1 MVPRR
6 VFLTNA
12 RAAAVLRRLAG
23 AAALGG
29 LLALPAGL
37 TGCSKSFWRH
47 NADAEA
53 YGLALE
59 KAQDPRWAPPR
70 LDVIPDPR
78 SRFFDPN
85 HPDCEP
91 IPPDDP
97 AANVFMNRLGDF
109 GRLKGDDDWHE
120 EYGYTPFIENP
131 LWLARFG
138 LTRAGMRDGWEHYN
152 SGGDAGG
159 RVTPAAYQEDGTGA
173 GDGVPG
179 ESGGVPEPSAV
190 DRGRGRGVET
200 EFGDVPEDPFAVPDV
215 PGALPVDPDSPLSG
229 KSTRQTGPVG
239 RVPFVAADRDGTT
252 LRDPRDDDDLGRGSG
267 AADVRV
273 NPDGEEFEGLEPT
286 EDVGGSNLDAGNP
299 FLPPIYDLTLNEAV
313 ELAYIHNRDYQ
324 ALLEEVYLAALDL
337 SFERFRFDVRFLGVT
352 GQPPG
357 VDVNTLTR
365 PSGGANDV
373 NVDANF
379 GVSRLLP
386 AGGQWAVELVNNTLT
401 VFGTGAQSGTA
412 STISFSL
419 IQPLLRGAGRKV
431 NLEALTQAERNLLY
445 AVRDLARFRKEF
457 FVATVVDG
465 PGGGY
470 LGLLTQV
477 QLINNQRDNIRR
489 TEELL
494 TLQRVLDARR
504 PDIFPLPVAGLP
516 ADVIDRLDLSGLTTN
531 ADVPDGQTGEVEKL
545 RAGERA
551 PGVTLP
557 FPGALEGVA
566 QFDAGLNKLE
576 VVSDITDE
584 EEQALLS
591 LSDDPAF
598 RDAAAELVTR
608 IRVEPVTLGAAQLE
622 SDLVDS
628 ITRLRSDERRL
639 QDSLD
644 QYKLF
649 LGLPPDMVVTLDE
662 SFLESFELIGEELLE
677 AEDVVD
683 EFVSEW
689 AALDLVG
696 SEAEK
701 LAAVGQLP
709 PGAVAGVVRRLA
721 DLNAKERETVER
733 LRDEDLA
740 AVRASEDDRLDALD
754 ALQAARFSRDLDR
767 DERAIDSLL
776 RGLDKRGAALAVTLD
791 ALTDDEPTAEQLV
804 RAADLV
810 AESREAL
817 LRDARGVQVV
827 QTGLRVEQLAL
838 NPFDVPLDEAV
849 RVALENRLDLMNQRA
864 LVTDSRRQLEL
875 TANALQAV
883 LDLVAEGNVRTLP
896 RSGVLGIDRNP
907 FSFRADQ
914 SDFRLGLRFDT
925 PLDRVA
931 ERNAYRASLINY
943 QRQRRAYIEF
953 EDNVRNDVRFAWRQ
967 LAVLKEN
974 FETTRQGVRIS
985 AIQFDRTIENQ
996 FDPDARGARGGGQ
1009 FDVLNS
1015 LGSLLNN
1022 SNNLIRNYVDYETA
1036 RLQIYRDMGVMV
1048 VGPEGLWRDPF
1059 YLQKELRVRS
1069 TASAVRRAGG
1079 DPGLEPDEAADLD
1092 APDRLEAPKPDL
1104 VPSQ

>member
-6 VFLTNA
+6 A
-12 RAAAVLRRLAG
+12 SAAAVRSALTLRRLAG

-29 LLALPAGL
+29 LLILP
-37 TGCSKSFWRH
+37 GCSKSFWRH

-91 IPPDDP
+91 VPPDDP
-97 AANVFMNRLGDF
+97 AANVFMNRMGDF

-138 LTRAGMRDGWEHYN
+138 LTRAGMRDGWEHYRN
-152 SGGDAGG
+152 GGDPDGG
-159 RVTPAAYQEDGTGA
+159 VTPAAYVQDEDG

-179 ESGGVPEPSAV
+179 ESGGVP
-190 DRGRGRGVET
+190 GRRDPGRGVST
-200 EFGDVPEDPFAVPDV
+200 DFGDVPEDPFALPE
-215 PGALPVDPDSPLSG
+215 PSGAPEAMPVDPDSPLSG
-229 KSTRQTGPVG
+229 DATRQTGPVG
-239 RVPFVAADRDGTT
+239 RTPFSAIDQDQAP
-252 LRDPRDDDDLGRGSG
+252 LRDPRGEGEDDLGEGSG
-267 AADVRV
+267 AADTRIT
-273 NPDGEEFEGLEPT
+273 PDEGEFEGLEPT
-286 EDVGGSNLDAGNP
+286 EDVGGGDLDAGNP
-299 FLPPIYDLTLNEAV
+299 FLPPIYHLTLNEAV

-324 ALLEEVYLAALDL
+324 DLLEEVYLAALDL

-357 VDVNTLTR
+357 VNVTTLTR

-373 NVDANF
+373 TVGANF

-401 VFGTGAQSGTA
+401 VFGAGAQSGTA
-412 STISFSL
+412 STVSFSL

-457 FVATVVDG
+457 FVGTVADG

-477 QLINNQRDNIRR
+477 QVINNQRDNIRR

-504 PDIFPLPVAGLP
+504 PDIFPLPIAGLP
-516 ADVIDRLDLSGLTTN
+516 ADVLGRIDLDASN
-531 ADVPDGQTGEVEKL
+531 VEADDRAAL
-545 RAGERA
+545 AAGERA
-551 PGVTLP
+551 PGVILP
-557 FPGALEGVA
+557 FPGELEGVA
-566 QFDAGLNKLE
+566 RFNAGLNVLE
-576 VVSDITDE
+576 VVGDITDA
-584 EEQALLS
+584 EEQALLT

-628 ITRLRSDERRL
+628 ITRLRSDERQL

-644 QYKLF
+644 QYKFF

-662 SFLESFELIGEELLE
+662 SFLESFELIGESLRE
-677 AEDVVD
+677 AEAGVD

-689 AALDLVG
+689 AALDLLG

-701 LAAVGQLP
+701 LAAVRELP
-709 PGAVAGVVRRLA
+709 EGAVATVVRRLA
-721 DLNAKERETVER
+721 DLNARQREIVER
-733 LRDEDLA
+733 LRDEELA
-740 AVRASEDDRLDALD
+740 AVRASEDDRLDSLD
-754 ALQAARFSRDLDR
+754 ALQRARFSRDLDR

-776 RGLDKRGAALAVTLD
+776 RGLDQRDAALTATLE
-791 ALTDDEPTAEQLV
+791 ALDEPGVTPEELV

-810 AESREAL
+810 AEFREAL

-849 RVALENRLDLMNQRA
+849 RIALENRLDLMNQRA
-864 LVTDSRRQLEL
+864 FVTDSRRQLEL

-883 LDLVAEGNVRTLP
+883 LDVVAEGNVRTLP

-914 SDFRLGLRFDT
+914 SDFTLGVRFDT
-925 PLDRVA
+925 PLDRIA

-953 EDNVRNDVRFAWRQ
+953 EDSVRNDVRFAWRR

-996 FDPDARGARGGGQ
+996 FDPDARGTRGGGQ
-1009 FDVLNS
+1009 FDVLNA

-1022 SNNLIRNYVDYETA
+1022 SNRLIQNYVDYETA

-1059 YLQKELRVRS
+1059 YLQRELRVRS
-1069 TASAVRRAGG
+1069 VASEVARDGG
-1079 DPGLEPDEAADLD
+1079 DPGLEPAEEADLD

-1104 VPSQ
+1104 VPSN